1 MLNAWRTHGARGVGS
16 NVAGSSGEH
25 PSPARSAV
33 DAEAVIPVSR
43 GLSGSTV
50 DWIVERVRGTEVAVI
65 GHFDA
70 TLLAELNKNHGELR
84 LHCADSSSA
93 ERAVA
98 EMAESLRESISVLP
112 LELTQ
117 SNNRASSTADTVVVL
132 GWPEGYQPHE
142 VMEYVVR
149 TGKQASRLI
158 LVLTDLAA
166 GHHRLDLAVL
176 LEALRQTVAP
186 EHLSVKGE
194 ELRFVGRISMPETDE
209 WKRFESE
216 TWPEAVNPLI
226 RTMQARHRLELD
238 GLRSRIRKLQAT
250 TESVSFH
257 VGKAL
262 VAVGRSPS
270 TLWRLP
276 ARLWQIYRSVPPKR
290 SRRKLPSQVSFPP
303 LQIPTPNASGLPVV
317 AAILDTF
324 SEYCFRFEADLV
336 LLTPGD
342 WREQMDRAKPAL
354 LLVESA
360 WIGNN
365 RAWHRLI
372 ADNWK
377 LSENPLQDLLSYC
390 RSHRIPSVFW
400 NKEDPPSYE
409 TFIDAAKGFDVVLT
423 TDADCIPRYKTACG
437 HDRVYAMPFAAQ
449 PKLHNP
455 RREADWSRNRVAFA
469 GSWASRRDR
478 GETLSCLL
486 DAALPFGLHI
496 FDRNLSRKDLGSRAG
511 ALSFPDRYQPA
522 IRGSLGYAEMLTAYR
537 CYDVLLNANSVTDSP
552 TMFSRRVFESLG
564 CGTPVVSTE
573 SVGMRRLL
581 GDHVRVARNSVEA
594 SSHLRALFD
603 DEEARARESHL
614 AYRHVHEN
622 HTYRHRMADIRQ
634 RAGLREHDGTTVA
647 VSVAMVVRYHTRALQ
662 AIEDFAR
669 QSHPNKELLLILRGS
684 SFDEDVIRQRAR
696 VSSDIHILNV
706 GDHTTAGGCLNR
718 GVEIAAGEYIA
729 TLDDDCIYGER
740 YIADMMLAANFA
752 DADILGKGT
761 YYVCTGGSGNLA
773 LRATRPEHQVTD
785 FIIEST
791 LTARRDVLSRYP
803 FEDQSE
809 ESKSALIRRA
819 SKAGC
824 RIYSADR
831 FNHIVV
837 ETGTLGHRDSDQGAD
852 DDLSRLARPDELS
865 RALV

>member
-1 MLNAWRTHGARGVGS
+1 MGS
-16 NVAGSSGEH
+16 DVAESSGDH

-43 GLSGSTV
+43 RLNRSTV

-70 TLLAELNKNHGELR
+70 TLLAALNKNHELR
-84 LHCADSSSA
+84 FHCADPSSV
-93 ERAVA
+93 EPAVA
-98 EMAESLRESISVLP
+98 QMPESLRESISVLP

-117 SNNRASSTADTVVVL
+117 SNNRASPTADTVVVL
-132 GWPEGYQPHE
+132 RWPEGYQPHD
-142 VMEYVVR
+142 VVEYVVR
-149 TGKQASRLI
+149 TAKQASRLI
-158 LVLTDLAA
+158 LVVTELAG

-176 LEALRQTVAP
+176 LDALRQNVAP
-186 EHLSVKGE
+186 DHLSIEGE
-194 ELRFVGRISMPETDE
+194 ELRFVGRISKPETDE
-209 WKRFESE
+209 WIRFESE
-216 TWPEAVNPLI
+216 VWPDAVNPLI

-238 GLRSRIRKLQAT
+238 GLQSRIRKLQAA
-250 TESVSFH
+250 TESVSFQ

-303 LQIPTPNASGLPVV
+303 LQIPTPNTSGLPVV

-324 SEYCFRFEADLV
+324 SEYCLRFEADLV
-336 LLTPGD
+336 LLTPGG
-342 WREQMDRAKPAL
+342 WREQMDRAKPVL
-354 LLVESA
+354 LFVESA

-377 LSENPLQDLLSYC
+377 LSENPLQDLLSHC

-423 TDADCIPRYKTACG
+423 TDADCIPKYKAACG

-455 RREADWSRNRVAFA
+455 RREADWPRHRVAFA
-469 GSWASRRDR
+469 GSWAARRER
-478 GETLSCLL
+478 GETLGWLL

-496 FDRNLSRKDLGSRAG
+496 FDRNLGRKDLGSRAS

-522 IRGSLGYAEMLTAYR
+522 IKGSLGYSEMLTAYR
-537 CYDVLLNANSVTDSP
+537 CYDVLLNTNSVTDSP
-552 TMFSRRVFESLG
+552 TMFSRRVLEGLG

-581 GDHVRVARNSVEA
+581 GDHVRVARNSEEA

-603 DEEARARESHL
+603 DEDVRARESHL
-614 AYRHVHEN
+614 AYRHIHEN
-622 HTYRHRMADIRQ
+622 HTYRQRMADITQ
-634 RAGLREHDGTTVA
+634 WAGLPEHDGTTDA
-647 VSVAMVVRYHTRALQ
+647 VSVLMVVRHHTKALR
-662 AIEDFAR
+662 AIEVFEG
-669 QSHPNKELLLILRGS
+669 QSHPDKELLLILHGS
-684 SFDEDVIRQRAR
+684 SFDLDVIQQRAR
-696 VSSDIHILNV
+696 ASTDVHILNV
-706 GDHTTAGGCLNR
+706 GDDTTAGGCLNR
-718 GVEIAAGEYIA
+718 GVEIASGEYIA
-729 TLDDDCIYGER
+729 TLDGDCIYGER

-752 DADILGKGT
+752 DAEILGKGT
-761 YYVCTGGSGNLA
+761 YYVCTDDSGVVA
-773 LRATRPEHQVTD
+773 LRIARPEHQITD
-785 FIIEST
+785 FIIGST
-791 LTARRDVLSRYP
+791 LTARRDVLSRFP
-803 FEDQSE
+803 FEEQSE
-809 ESKSALIRRA
+809 ETKTALVRRA

-852 DDLSRLARPDELS
+852 DDLLRFASPDELS